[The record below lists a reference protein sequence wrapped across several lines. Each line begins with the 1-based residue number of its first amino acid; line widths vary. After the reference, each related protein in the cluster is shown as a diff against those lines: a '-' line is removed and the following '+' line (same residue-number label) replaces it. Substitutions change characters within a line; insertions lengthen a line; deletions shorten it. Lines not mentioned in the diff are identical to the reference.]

1 MERICVGLENRIM
14 SAEEAAGLIQSGMT
28 LGMSGFTLVGYPK
41 AVPRALAKSRHAKEL
56 TVCIGASAGDEL
68 DGAMVRAG
76 LVKRRYSYQSNR
88 DMRTAI
94 NSGLVGYSDMHI
106 SQFPLFVNQG
116 VGPRIDVAVVE
127 CTAITED
134 GLIPT
139 ASVGSTDA
147 VIRAAE
153 KVIVEVNQTLPMG
166 LCGMHDIY
174 EVGVPPQARPIPILS
189 PLDRIGTTCIPCPK
203 EKIAAIVLTDTE
215 DQPAKFKSVTPVS
228 RQVGAKEKLAAI
240 VLTDTEDQPAKFKPV
255 TPVSRQVG
263 DNVVSFLKEEIAAG
277 RLPRNPGPIQSGV
290 GSVGNAVLQSLSTG
304 GFRGLTMYTEVMQDA
319 ALSLL
324 EEGVFSGVS
333 ASAVSLEAETRKR
346 FYREIDRFRGAGD
359 LKPSGGHPP
368 PGCHCPE
375 HTHRSGSLRKCEL
388 HPHYGDPDHERDRR
402 QRRLYTQCAPQHLC
416 HGICRKRRSH
426 FLHCAD
432 GLACGSYRT

>member
-1 MERICVGLENRIM
+1 MERICAGLENRIM

-116 VGPRIDVAVVE
+116 VGPKIDVAVVE

-134 GLIPT
+134 GMIPT

-174 EVGVPPQARPIPILS
+174 
-189 PLDRIGTTCIPCPK
+189 
-203 EKIAAIVLTDTE
+203 
-215 DQPAKFKSVTPVS
+215 
-228 RQVGAKEKLAAI
+228 
-240 VLTDTEDQPAKFKPV
+240 
-255 TPVSRQVG
+255 
-263 DNVVSFLKEEIAAG
+263 
-277 RLPRNPGPIQSGV
+277 
-290 GSVGNAVLQSLSTG
+290 
-304 GFRGLTMYTEVMQDA
+304 
-319 ALSLL
+319 
-324 EEGVFSGVS
+324 
-333 ASAVSLEAETRKR
+333 
-346 FYREIDRFRGAGD
+346 
-359 LKPSGGHPP
+359 
-368 PGCHCPE
+368 
-375 HTHRSGSLRKCEL
+375 
-388 HPHYGDPDHERDRR
+388 
-402 QRRLYTQCAPQHLC
+402 
-416 HGICRKRRSH
+416 
-426 FLHCAD
+426 
-432 GLACGSYRT
+432 

>member
-1 MERICVGLENRIM
+1 MERICAGLENKIM

-41 AVPRALAKSRHAKEL
+41 AVPLALAKSRHAKEL

-94 NSGLVGYSDMHI
+94 NSGLVSYSDMHI

-116 VGPRIDVAVVE
+116 VGPKIDVAVVE

-134 GLIPT
+134 GMIPT

-228 RQVGAKEKLAAI
+228 RQVG
-240 VLTDTEDQPAKFKPV
+240 
-255 TPVSRQVG
+255 
-263 DNVVSFLKEEIAAG
+263 DNVVSFLKGESNG
-277 RLPRNPGPIQSGV
+277 
-290 GSVGNAVLQSLSTG
+290 
-304 GFRGLTMYTEVMQDA
+304 
-319 ALSLL
+319 
-324 EEGVFSGVS
+324 
-333 ASAVSLEAETRKR
+333 
-346 FYREIDRFRGAGD
+346 GD
-359 LKPSGGHPP
+359 LDL
-368 PGCHCPE
+368 
-375 HTHRSGSLRKCEL
+375 TLRSGSFAGLRCIPK
-388 HPHYGDPDHERDRR
+388 
-402 QRRLYTQCAPQHLC
+402 
-416 HGICRKRRSH
+416 
-426 FLHCAD
+426 
-432 GLACGSYRT
+432 